1 MEHTKEKEEDKD
13 RNDELERKI
22 GGIGKTEEQRGE
34 EMEESEERERERNRG
49 ITVVKGVQRERTGC

>member
-22 GGIGKTEEQRGE
+22 GGIGETEEQRGE
-34 EMEESEERERERNRG
+34 EMTEKLEESEERERERNKG
-49 ITVVKGVQRERTGC
+49 ITVVKGV